1 MKTSC
6 PYCNRKYD
14 LSKTPLGGKVRCYGC
29 NKSFTLPHSMSI
41 LKKETSSADDASRP
55 VATSIAAP
63 PPAPRTHQ
71 AAPENHKAF
80 GKIISESF
88 IIGSLLVAFVMA
100 SVAVICTFYNK
111 FSFQIGLILAL
122 SACAIILIPILLNL
136 REINRK
142 LKK

>member
-41 LKKETSSADDASRP
+41 LKKEASSADDASRP
-55 VATSIAAP
+55 VAKSIAAP
-63 PPAPRTHQ
+63 PPQESQTNQ
-71 AAPENHKAF
+71 ENSKVF
-80 GKIISESF
+80 GKVISESF
-88 IIGSLLVAFVMA
+88 IIGSLLVAFAMA
-100 SVAVICTFYNK
+100 AIAVICTFYNK
-111 FSFQIGLILAL
+111 ISFQIGLILAL

>member
-41 LKKETSSADDASRP
+41 LKKEASSADDVSRP
-55 VATSIAAP
+55 VATSISAP
-63 PPAPRTHQ
+63 PPAVS
-71 AAPENHKAF
+71 PENHKSF

-88 IIGSLLVAFVMA
+88 IIGCLLIAFAMA
-100 SVAVICTFYNK
+100 AVAVICTFYNK
-111 FSFQIGLILAL
+111 VSFQIGLILAL
-122 SACAIILIPILLNL
+122 SACAIILIPILINL